1 MEIVLATGNLHKVKE
16 IKDILKG
23 LGLKFL
29 TLQDFPKITYIVEDG
44 KTFEENAVKKAR
56 EIARLTGRLALADD
70 SGLEAEALNNAP
82 GIYSAR
88 FAGEKAAD
96 SANNKKLIGLLKGI
110 RLARRKA
117 RFVCVIAIA
126 EPEGRIYTAK
136 GELKGIIALRPAGK
150 RGFGYDPL
158 FIVPRYKKTVA
169 QLSDGVKNSISHRSK
184 ALKKAKGILKQ
195 FLK

>member
-23 LGLKFL
+23 LDLKFL
-29 TLQDFPKITYIVEDG
+29 TLQDFPKMPDIVEDG

-56 EIARLTGRLALADD
+56 EIARLTGKIALSDD
-70 SGLEAEALNNAP
+70 SGIEVQALNNAP
-82 GIYSAR
+82 GVYSAR
-88 FAGEKAAD
+88 FAGEKASG

-110 RLARRKA
+110 PLARRKA

-126 EPEGRIYTAK
+126 EPGGRIYTAK

-169 QLSDGVKNSISHRSK
+169 QLSDVVKNSISHRSK